1 MHDNIYDLYDRYY
14 NFWYFILFLL
24 FFFFFLFDPQVSQGF
39 VSCLFVAMV
48 LEVFMLWLDDNL
60 DT

>member
-1 MHDNIYDLYDRYY
+1 MITFMIYMIDTVISGIS
-14 NFWYFILFLL
+14 FFSCF